1 MTPSRG
7 KWHKWFTGASAVV
20 VVLLGFALVAQDAE
34 ARRLGA
40 GQSFGRQSQNV
51 TRQQSAPTQSPTQGT
66 AANPSLPPTA
76 PQPAGNRWLGPL
88 AGLAAGVGLGALLS
102 HFGMGA
108 DAGGLVMLALLLFG
122 AFALWRMFAARSIG
136 TTERDR
142 PPVFNQAPT
151 RPALETMGSS
161 AMTNV
166 YGSPLLGTHE
176 PAAAAAATWNV
187 PADFD
192 MPGFLR
198 SAKVN
203 FTRLQAAWDAKD
215 FEDIRRFTT
224 PEVFAEIK
232 MQNDESAGKT
242 DRTDI
247 DQLDATLLGIE
258 TTAAEYLASVRFTG
272 TLRENGGSP
281 EPIEEVWNLAKPI
294 DGNSGWLLAGIQ
306 QVH

>member
-1 MTPSRG
+1 M
-7 KWHKWFTGASAVV
+7 
-20 VVLLGFALVAQDAE
+20 
-34 ARRLGA
+34 
-40 GQSFGRQSQNV
+40 
-51 TRQQSAPTQSPTQGT
+51 
-66 AANPSLPPTA
+66 
-76 PQPAGNRWLGPL
+76 
-88 AGLAAGVGLGALLS
+88 
-102 HFGMGA
+102 
-108 DAGGLVMLALLLFG
+108 
-122 AFALWRMFAARSIG
+122 
-136 TTERDR
+136 
-142 PPVFNQAPT
+142 
-151 RPALETMGSS
+151 RPALETMGSG
-161 AMTNV
+161 ATTNA
-166 YGSPLLGTHE
+166 YGSPLQATPE
-176 PAAAAAATWNV
+176 PAATAAATWNV
-187 PADFD
+187 PSDFD

-232 MQNDESAGKT
+232 MQNDESGGKA

-258 TTAAEYLASVRFTG
+258 MTGAEYLASVRFTA

-281 EPIEEVWNLAKPI
+281 ESIEEVWNLAKPI